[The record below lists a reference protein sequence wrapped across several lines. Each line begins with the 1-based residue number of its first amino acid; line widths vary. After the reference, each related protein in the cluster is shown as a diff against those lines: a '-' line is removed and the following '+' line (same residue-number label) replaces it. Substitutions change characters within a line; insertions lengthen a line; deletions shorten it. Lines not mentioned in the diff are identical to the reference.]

1 MSTAHL
7 GTSVSILGALAL
19 LFGCN
24 DARWVAEQTSPT
36 RQPSRTTPAASVSVD
51 AGPSGDAGGTAGDAG
66 QPDASAGQPLH
77 PALVERAIL
86 VSVDGLG
93 AKYLEAP
100 LAEGTLRSF
109 IALTQAGSYTLN
121 ARADYD
127 YTITLPSHTSMITG
141 RPIARDLDLPVDV
154 HHGWT
159 GNGVPAVGATLHNG
173 GNPSL
178 SYIASVFDVAHDRG
192 KSTCLYAGKTKFM
205 LFPTSYDGV
214 NGAPDV
220 TGPDDGRN
228 KIDRVV
234 ILENNTEQL
243 ISFAEADIRG
253 GVCDFAFIHIAD
265 LDTPLGHSTGWGSA
279 SWLAGLTR
287 VDGWLGRLLELTN
300 PMVAGATVGLVV
312 TADHGGVGA
321 DHSNAVDEWNYRIPF
336 FVVAPGFPAKREL
349 YSLLEGK
356 RRDPLSERPRNV
368 EPLQPVRHADAANVI
383 TSLLGLPEVPG
394 SYFRDLWPAE

>member
-1 MSTAHL
+1 M
-7 GTSVSILGALAL
+7 
-19 LFGCN
+19 
-24 DARWVAEQTSPT
+24 
-36 RQPSRTTPAASVSVD
+36 PAASAREDAGLSVD
-51 AGPSGDAGGTAGDAG
+51 AGSTASDAG
-66 QPDASAGQPLH
+66 PLDASTDPPLS

-100 LAEGTLRSF
+100 IAEGTLRSF
-109 IALTQAGSYTLN
+109 IALTQAGSHTLN

-127 YTITLPSHTSMITG
+127 YTVTLPNHTSMITG
-141 RPIARDLDLPVDV
+141 RPVARDPELPVDV

-159 GNGVPAVGATLHNG
+159 GNSVPAVGATLHNA

-178 SYIASVFDVAHDRG
+178 SYIASVFDVAHDHG

-214 NGAPDV
+214 NGAPDI
-220 TGPDDGRN
+220 TGTDDGRN

-253 GVCDFAFIHIAD
+253 GVCDFAFIHISD

-279 SWLAGLTR
+279 NWLAGLTR

-300 PMVAGATVGLVV
+300 PMVAGVTVGLVV
-312 TADHGGVGA
+312 TADHGGVGS
-321 DHSNAVDEWNYRIPF
+321 DHSNVVDEWNFRIPF
-336 FVVAPGFPAKREL
+336 FVVAPGYPGKTEF
-349 YSLLEGK
+349 YSLLGGK
-356 RRDPLSERPRNV
+356 RRDPSSERPRNMD
-368 EPLQPVRHADAANVI
+368 PLQPVRNADAANLI
-383 TSLLGLPEVPG
+383 TSLLGLPPVPG
-394 SYFRDLWPAE
+394 SFFRDLRPAE